1 MFRGRH
7 VAISRRV
14 DLTMV
19 YGKGVIMNWY
29 FEVLKKYAVFSG
41 RARRKEYWMFFLFN
55 MIISFLLTF
64 IDRKGSAM
72 SLYSL
77 ALLVPAIA
85 VGVRRMHDTDHSGWW
100 ILFPV
105 VNLVFAVQEGQQ
117 GSNRFGADP
126 KGMERVRVSTVPEAQ
141 PGSNRL
147 PPDPAEDTMKRYHN
161 RKWGLSLEYPAA
173 WEIMWEN
180 EPDGGW
186 EIVVGVTGMPSR
198 SGRPVV
204 TVRVLQ
210 NAVLNFSPAHVTEF
224 AAGGPGAP
232 MELPRTPE
240 EYNEICR
247 QELKGILPGLQFLS
261 EKSGTIA
268 GMSAGTLLYSYRST
282 TGSIR
287 ETQINLFGSDKTY
300 RLLCEA
306 PEEQSESVEKYFD
319 SVVANF
325 KPFAG

>member
-1 MFRGRH
+1 M
-7 VAISRRV
+7 
-14 DLTMV
+14 
-19 YGKGVIMNWY
+19 KWY
-29 FEVLKKYAVFSG
+29 FEVLKKYAIFSG
-41 RARRKEYWMFFLFN
+41 RARRKEYWMFLLFN
-55 MIISFLLTF
+55 MIISILLSF
-64 IDRKGSAM
+64 IDRKGSVM
-72 SLYSL
+72 NLYSL
-77 ALLVPAIA
+77 AVLIPAIA

-117 GSNRFGADP
+117 GGNRFGADP
-126 KGMERVRVSTVPEAQ
+126 KGQEKVQAIPVPEKNQGINRVST
-141 PGSNRL
+141 
-147 PPDPAEDTMKRYHN
+147 DPTEDKMKSYHN
-161 RKWGLSLEYPAA
+161 RKWGLSLEYPGD

-186 EIVVGVTGMPSR
+186 EIVVGVTGSPSR

-232 MELPRTPE
+232 MELPRTPG
-240 EYNEICR
+240 EYNEICK
-247 QELKGILPGLQFLS
+247 QELSGILPGLQFLS
-261 EKSGTIA
+261 EETPTIA
-268 GMSAGTLLYSYRST
+268 GMTAGTLLYSYRSK

-287 ETQINLFGSDKTY
+287 EKQINLFGSDKTY